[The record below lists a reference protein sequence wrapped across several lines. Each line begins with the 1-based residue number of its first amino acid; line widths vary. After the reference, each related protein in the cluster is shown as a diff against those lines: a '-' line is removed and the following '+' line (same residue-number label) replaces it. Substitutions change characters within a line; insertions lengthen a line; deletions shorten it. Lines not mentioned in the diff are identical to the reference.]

1 MGLGWTIVALIAV
14 LAVAWRFLG
23 SSGCRSRSPLSRHTT
38 SASGSKTPP
47 AAAPGSA
54 SRSLPRNSPPRRSNR
69 LPQVLIVDDDP
80 DLLNVCRVGLGAL
93 GHAVRTAET
102 ADDGLSETAITRPDV
117 IVLDLGLPDLDGVEV
132 CKRIR
137 TWSDVPII
145 VLELAVPRCP
155 ACVAA
160 AASRPCLLRRGFRLC
175 LLPRDGAGGEL
186 RHPGHDQPELEAR
199 NGSLQPGGSVPDV
212 RVLACDPGAPADSG
226 PRAIWLHELLSPSRL
241 NLLLAGESYSAVA
254 PSAWLGQLQPWRELI
269 SVHQVTPVRDPEEQ
283 FRFYRAFGDGQSLV
297 LVRPDLY
304 VSFAGGQQA
313 LPHLLTWL
321 NTWFPPA
328 PGGDRHVRRRQLA
341 GRLRR
346 V

>member
-80 DLLNVCRVGLGAL
+80 DLLNVY
-93 GHAVRTAET
+93 
-102 ADDGLSETAITRPDV
+102 
-117 IVLDLGLPDLDGVEV
+117 
-132 CKRIR
+132 
-137 TWSDVPII
+137 
-145 VLELAVPRCP
+145 
-155 ACVAA
+155 
-160 AASRPCLLRRGFRLC
+160 
-175 LLPRDGAGGEL
+175 
-186 RHPGHDQPELEAR
+186 
-199 NGSLQPGGSVPDV
+199 GSLQPGGSVPDV